1 MAKRKKEIYLTEKQV
16 DVVEKMKKDGTDDIL
31 DVYANQAYDYGVK
44 DGTDFGIVGSALALL
59 AGFGA
64 AKLYGYARKR
74 INKK

>member
-1 MAKRKKEIYLTEKQV
+1 MAKRKGKIYLTEKQV

-31 DVYANQAYDYGVK
+31 DECANQAYDYGVK
-44 DGTDFGIVGSALALL
+44 HGTDYGIVGSAFALL

-64 AKLYGYARKR
+64 AKLYEYARKR